1 MGVLKKKVC
10 VWDDQ
15 KTSSGDPPKT
25 TGQKAIKKVNLDQV
39 IKKEVE
45 IFSEAQRKSNEGKTT
60 QSSQR
65 KGDHRNF
72 YA

>member
-1 MGVLKKKVC
+1 MN
-10 VWDDQ
+10 
-15 KTSSGDPPKT
+15 T
-25 TGQKAIKKVNLDQV
+25 TGQKATKKVNLDQV

-45 IFSEAQRKSNEGKTT
+45 IFTEAQRKSNEGKGKGKTT

-65 KGDHRNF
+65 KGDHRKF